1 MKHSFPVGSTWEM
14 DFYCSPEKAY
24 CLKEATW
31 RHLSEIGSKESVA
44 QVPFAREFR
53 GLPVAPTGK
62 PTEGGLRLR
71 PPRSEDGTQ
80 TLSFHE
86 LLVAG

>member
-1 MKHSFPVGSTWEM
+1 MWYQHVH
-14 DFYCSPEKAY
+14 CNQ
-24 CLKEATW
+24 L
-31 RHLSEIGSKESVA
+31 I
-44 QVPFAREFR
+44 
-53 GLPVAPTGK
+53 PVAPTGK